1 MTSILDTS
9 VVIGPFPLELDDEV
23 GVSIVTF
30 AELHR
35 GVMLAADQ
43 NVRAERLRRLSSLQS
58 QFDPLPID
66 GPVAAAY
73 GRLAAEVVG
82 GGGPSPARV
91 TDMFIAATAL
101 AHGARLVTRTA
112 SNYTGVEHLV
122 EIVSL

>member
-9 VVIGPFPLELDDEV
+9 VVIGPFPLGLDDEV

-30 AELHR
+30 AQLHR
-35 GVMLAADQ
+35 GVMVAADQ
-43 NVRAERLRRLSSLQS
+43 HRRAERLRRLSLLQS

-82 GGGPSPARV
+82 GVRPSRARQM
-91 TDMFIAATAL
+91 DLLIAATAL
-101 AHGARLVTRTA
+101 AHGARLVTRA
-112 SNYTGVEHLV
+112 APDYAGLEDLV